1 MTDSTRAVANDRRP
15 SQAPAELDE
24 IDRSILRI
32 LRANARIPNNQLA
45 ERVGIAPST
54 CVARVKSLVTR
65 GVITGFTA
73 NVDPSSVGLSL
84 QALISVT
91 IRAGARNLMVEL
103 GQEIRQFPEVVQ
115 LYFLGGAED
124 FIIHVAVR
132 DSAAVRDFV
141 LDNLSAHP
149 AVASTR
155 TSLVFDHDYSGLSI
169 AP

>member
-1 MTDSTRAVANDRRP
+1 MADSDNPSSNDRRAAPPP
-15 SQAPAELDE
+15 SELDE
-24 IDRSILRI
+24 IDREILRI
-32 LRANARIPNNQLA
+32 LRANARMPNNRLA
-45 ERVGIAPST
+45 ELAGIAAST
-54 CVARVKSLVTR
+54 CVARVKSLVAR

-91 IRAGARNLMVEL
+91 IRAGARNLMMEL

-155 TSLVFDHDYSGLSI
+155 TSLVFDHHFSGLTI

>member
-1 MTDSTRAVANDRRP
+1 MADSGTTGSKIHRP
-15 SQAPAELDE
+15 SAVVAELDE
-24 IDRSILRI
+24 VDRTLIRALRE
-32 LRANARIPNNQLA
+32 NARTPNSRLAQLA
-45 ERVGIAPST
+45 GIAPST

-65 GVITGFTA
+65 GVISGFTA
-73 NVDPSSVGLSL
+73 TVDPATIGLGL
-84 QALISVT
+84 QALISVG
-91 IRAGARNLMVEL
+91 IRAGARNLMTEL
-103 GQEIRQFPEVVQ
+103 SDEIRSLPGVVQ

-155 TSLVFDHDYSGLSI
+155 TSLVFDHHYSGPTL
-169 AP
+169 

>member
-1 MTDSTRAVANDRRP
+1 MTDEERGATNDRRATG
-15 SQAPAELDE
+15 SPAELDE
-24 IDRSILRI
+24 IDRQILRI
-32 LRANARIPNNQLA
+32 LRANARTPNNRLA
-45 ERVGIAPST
+45 ELVGIAPST
-54 CVARVKSLVTR
+54 CVARVKSLVNR

-73 NVDPSSVGLSL
+73 NVDPSTVGLGL

-91 IRAGARNLMVEL
+91 IRAGARNLMMEL
-103 GQEIRQFPEVVQ
+103 GEEIRQFPEVVQ

-155 TSLVFDHDYSGLSI
+155 TSLVFDHHFSGLSI
-169 AP
+169 TS

>member
-1 MTDSTRAVANDRRP
+1 M
-15 SQAPAELDE
+15 PAELDE
-24 IDRSILRI
+24 IDREILRI
-32 LRANARIPNNQLA
+32 LRANARIPNNRLA
-45 ERVGIAPST
+45 ELAGIAAST
-54 CVARVKSLVTR
+54 CVARVKSLVSR

-91 IRAGARNLMVEL
+91 IRAGARNLMMEL
-103 GQEIRQFPEVVQ
+103 GEEIRH
-115 LYFLGGAED
+115 FLGGAED

-155 TSLVFDHDYSGLSI
+155 TSLVFDHHFSGLTI
-169 AP
+169 ADVS

>member
-1 MTDSTRAVANDRRP
+1 MTNPTSAAANDRRP
-15 SQAPAELDE
+15 SKAPAELDE

-103 GQEIRQFPEVVQ
+103 SQEIRQFPEVVQ

>member
-1 MTDSTRAVANDRRP
+1 MTDSTRAAANDRRP

-155 TSLVFDHDYSGLSI
+155 TSLVFDHDYSGVSI

>member
-1 MTDSTRAVANDRRP
+1 MTDAGRGATNDRRTTG
-15 SQAPAELDE
+15 SPAELDQ
-24 IDRSILRI
+24 IDREILRI
-32 LRANARIPNNQLA
+32 LRANARIPNNRLA
-45 ERVGIAPST
+45 ELVGIAPST
-54 CVARVKSLVTR
+54 CVARVKALVNR

-73 NVDPSSVGLSL
+73 NVDPSAVGLGL

-91 IRAGARNLMVEL
+91 IRAGARNLMMEL
-103 GQEIRQFPEVVQ
+103 GEEIRQFPEVVQ

-124 FIIHVAVR
+124 FIIHVAVQ

-155 TSLVFDHDYSGLSI
+155 TSLVFDHHFSGLSI
-169 AP
+169 TS

>member
-1 MTDSTRAVANDRRP
+1 MSESTGGVTNVRRGSPTPADLDGVDR
-15 SQAPAELDE
+15 E
-24 IDRSILRI
+24 ILRI
-32 LRANARIPNNQLA
+32 LRANARTPNNRLA
-45 ERVGIAPST
+45 ELVGIAPST
-54 CVARVKSLVTR
+54 CVARVKSLVAR

-73 NVDPSSVGLSL
+73 NVDPSAVGLSL

-91 IRAGARNLMVEL
+91 IRAGARNLMMEL
-103 GQEIRQFPEVVQ
+103 GEEIRRFPEVVQ

-155 TSLVFDHDYSGLSI
+155 TSLVFDHHFNGLTIS
-169 AP
+169 A

>member
-1 MTDSTRAVANDRRP
+1 MADSGTTGSKIHRP
-15 SQAPAELDE
+15 SAVVAELDE
-24 IDRSILRI
+24 VDRTLIRALRE
-32 LRANARIPNNQLA
+32 NARTPNSRLAQLA
-45 ERVGIAPST
+45 GIAPST

-65 GVITGFTA
+65 GVISGFTA
-73 NVDPSSVGLSL
+73 TVDPATIGLGL
-84 QALISVT
+84 QALISVG
-91 IRAGARNLMVEL
+91 IRAGARNLMTEL
-103 GQEIRQFPEVVQ
+103 SDEIRALPGVVQ

-155 TSLVFDHDYSGLSI
+155 TSLVFDHHYSGPTL
-169 AP
+169 

>member
-1 MTDSTRAVANDRRP
+1 MADSGTTGSKIHRP
-15 SQAPAELDE
+15 SAVVAELDE
-24 IDRSILRI
+24 VDRTLIRALRE
-32 LRANARIPNNQLA
+32 NARTPTSRLAQLA
-45 ERVGIAPST
+45 GIAPST

-65 GVITGFTA
+65 GVISGFTA
-73 NVDPSSVGLSL
+73 TVDPATIGLGL
-84 QALISVT
+84 QALISVG
-91 IRAGARNLMVEL
+91 IRAGARNLMTEL
-103 GQEIRQFPEVVQ
+103 SDEIRALPGVVQ

-155 TSLVFDHDYSGLSI
+155 TSLVFDHHYSGPTL
-169 AP
+169 

>member
-1 MTDSTRAVANDRRP
+1 VTDSANIPSNDRRGTVP
-15 SQAPAELDE
+15 PTELDE
-24 IDRSILRI
+24 IDREILRI
-32 LRANARIPNNQLA
+32 LRANARIPNNRLA
-45 ERVGIAPST
+45 ELAGIAPST

-91 IRAGARNLMVEL
+91 IRAGARNLMMEL
-103 GQEIRQFPEVVQ
+103 GDEIRQFPEVVQ

-155 TSLVFDHDYSGLSI
+155 TSLVFDHHFSGLTI

>member
-1 MTDSTRAVANDRRP
+1 MTDPKSAAANDRRP

-54 CVARVKSLVTR
+54 CVARVRSLVTR

>member
-1 MTDSTRAVANDRRP
+1 MADSGTTGSKIHRP
-15 SQAPAELDE
+15 SAVVAELDE
-24 IDRSILRI
+24 VDRTLIRALRE
-32 LRANARIPNNQLA
+32 NARTPNSRLAQLA
-45 ERVGIAPST
+45 GIAPST

-65 GVITGFTA
+65 GVISGFTA
-73 NVDPSSVGLSL
+73 TVDPATIGLGL
-84 QALISVT
+84 QALISVS
-91 IRAGARNLMVEL
+91 IRAGARNLMTEL
-103 GQEIRQFPEVVQ
+103 SDEIRALPGVVQ

-155 TSLVFDHDYSGLSI
+155 TSLVFDHHYSGPTL
-169 AP
+169 

>member
-1 MTDSTRAVANDRRP
+1 MTDPTSAAANDRRP

-54 CVARVKSLVTR
+54 CVARVRSLVTR

-155 TSLVFDHDYSGLSI
+155 TSLVFDHDYSGVSI